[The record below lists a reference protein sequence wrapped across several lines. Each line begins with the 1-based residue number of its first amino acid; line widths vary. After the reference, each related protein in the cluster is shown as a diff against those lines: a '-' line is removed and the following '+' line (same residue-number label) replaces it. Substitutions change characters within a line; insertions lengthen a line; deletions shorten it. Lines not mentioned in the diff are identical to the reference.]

1 MNEYFEDD
9 SIITTALKEKFEE
22 IPKYVF
28 LGLLQPGKTIEQI
41 ADGRS
46 VSDGGEQEKYRSKP
60 IWHNKRD
67 MNTFVQKKLG
77 LTDTEISIRGPNA
90 TDSIF
95 SQRIVREI
103 MNLRKNKTI
112 VDWTLDSR
120 PGIWRLTYS
129 DQIPKNEPNGDTLTG
144 NYFIITQNPESKY
157 DDIPGVQYAYDN
169 HKPHYTKFI
178 EGTNFIVQTKTDNQY
193 YFVGYGKVGSIKKSE
208 DMNEKGNPITK
219 IIAKFSKYTKFEEPK
234 IRTDEINEK
243 MLKLAFPKTGFN
255 SQPPAMLPITPSLY
269 REIIEEDLVEQ
280 KQPTDTLGDLELNP
294 FIEALKWKPNLIL
307 YGPPGT
313 GKTFTAKEI
322 AKEVQKENN
331 LPDFFMLKGPWS
343 NWELNISR
351 DNPSW
356 ATTDEQSNVSQYN
369 LMKIGDYAI
378 LQNTGDDLGPYDGVG
393 YFGIGKITKLFDS
406 VEPFFADELEAGKII
421 WQKRLEFELIKKVDR
436 KQMIP
441 RIDGL
446 PGTKGLSRIAD
457 IDNIKKLVEKIASE
471 WGVILRTKL
480 VTFHQ
485 TFSYEEF
492 IEGIK
497 ANPTKDKTGVTYDV
511 EDGIFKDFCNM
522 ASKDSTNKYVII
534 IDEINRGNIAK
545 IFGELIT
552 IIENDKRGTDVTLA
566 YSKKSFS
573 VPKNVLIIGTM
584 NTADQSLTHLD
595 AALKRRFTMME
606 HYPNPKILK
615 NYKVNDDIDLS
626 VLLDAINKK
635 LIENNFRDGQIGHSY
650 FMDGEEPITKIS
662 DLQMVFAYDIIPLLR
677 DYFYD
682 DESKLTSI
690 FGNHW
695 FDENKDIN
703 KDWQGSSNTEK
714 FRNNLHTSF
723 GV

>member
-1 MNEYFEDD
+1 MNEDFEDN
-9 SIITTALKEKFEE
+9 SILPIHLKEKFKE
-22 IPKYVF
+22 ITKYV
-28 LGLLQPGKTIEQI
+28 LLELEHEPGKTIDQI
-41 ADGRS
+41 AEGRS
-46 VSDGGEQEKYRSKP
+46 SIPDGGNQEKYRSKDV
-60 IWHNKRD
+60 WHNKRD
-67 MNTFVQKKLG
+67 MNSFVQKKLG
-77 LTDTEISIRGPNA
+77 LTDAEISIRGTNA

-103 MNLRKNKTI
+103 SKLRENQTITDWNL
-112 VDWTLDSR
+112 DFR
-120 PGIWRLTYS
+120 PGIWRMTYS
-129 DQIPKNEPNGDTLTG
+129 EQIPKDEPDTG

-157 DDIPGVQYAYDN
+157 DDIPGKQYAYDN

-178 EGTNFIVQTKTDNQY
+178 EGTNFIVQTKTENQY
-193 YFVGYGKVGSIKKSE
+193 YFVGWGKVGNIEKSQGI
-208 DMNEKGNPITK
+208 NEKDKPITK

-234 IRTDEINEK
+234 IRTDKINEK
-243 MLKLAFPKTGFN
+243 MLKLAFPNTGFN

-269 REIIEEDLVEQ
+269 REIIGEDLAEQ
-280 KQPTDTLGDLELNP
+280 KQPIDTLGDLELNP

-322 AKEVQKENN
+322 AKEIQKENN

-343 NWELNISR
+343 NWEPNISR

-356 ATTDEQSNVSQYN
+356 ATTNEQSNVNQYN
-369 LMKIGDYAI
+369 LMKIGDYVI

-406 VEPFFADELEAGKII
+406 TEPFFADELEAGKII

-436 KQMIP
+436 KQMIS
-441 RIDGL
+441 RVDGL

-457 IDNIKKLVEKIASE
+457 IDNIKKLVEKIESE

-552 IIENDKRGTDVTLA
+552 IIEKDKRGTEVTLA

-606 HYPNPKILK
+606 HYPDPKILK

-650 FMDGEEPITKIS
+650 FMDGQVPITKIS

-695 FDENKDIN
+695 FDKNKDIN
-703 KDWQGSSNTEK
+703 KDWQGSSNTNTEK
-714 FRNNLHTSF
+714 FRDNLHTSF